1 MTTDTIYLIDGHAYI
16 YRAYHAIA
24 PLTNAEGL
32 PTHAAFGF
40 TNILN
45 RVIKDK
51 DPRFLAVAFDAKGPT
66 FRHDLYREYKANRPP
81 MPEDLRV
88 QIPFIHEIVDANRI
102 LTLEREGLE
111 ADDLIAA
118 AAVGMAAKGFAVVIV
133 SGDKDLLQ
141 LVGPGITLWD
151 PMKDV
156 VMDETAVEKKYGVPP
171 ARLTDLFAL
180 IGDNADNVPGVP
192 GVGIKTAAKLLADCT
207 TIEEIYQNIDSV
219 RGKKLKE
226 KLLANH
232 DLALLSR
239 RLIRLDTTAPVP
251 LDSEAYQ
258 RREPDNEALGAIF
271 KRLGFKRLTAA
282 TQTTSAMDTSSFRLI
297 EDQEALAALIDELR
311 GRPYIVLDTE
321 TTSLDPLRAKL
332 VGISLCAPEVAP
344 CYLPTGHRS
353 ADGSLLPGQL
363 DRETVSR
370 LLGPLLVDEAL
381 PKVGHNLKYDLA
393 VLRTNGF
400 SLNGPLWD
408 TMLASYLLDPV
419 RRGHKLDDLAAEL
432 LGIKMTPYNTV
443 TAGKENFADVVPGAA
458 RDYSCEDVAC
468 TLALWQRFEPELEEK
483 RLWPLFA
490 HVEARLIPILE
501 DMERAGI
508 GVDTKLLQQ
517 LSTEFEEIL
526 QGLSEEIHALA
537 GGPFNINSPKQL
549 AAILFDRLGL
559 PKGRKTKTGYS
570 TDIKV
575 LERLAAKHKLPAL
588 IIEHRN
594 IAKLKSTYVDKLGAM
609 VHPDTGRLHTSFNQ
623 TVTATGRLS
632 SSEPNLQNI
641 PIRTPEGRRIRAA
654 FVPAA
659 GQRFLSADYSQIDL
673 RVLAHYSE
681 DPALI
686 EAFHSGDDIHR
697 RTAAEIFRI
706 DPGRVTGD
714 MRRVAKSINFGIV
727 YGMSAFGLANQLRI
741 GRKEAATFIDRYFEH
756 YQGVKRFM
764 EEIVEQART
773 DGYVTTLLGRR
784 RQLPD
789 ILAANRNRREFAERT
804 ALNTPIQGTAADII
818 KLAAIACDRELR
830 QAGRSARLLLQI
842 HDELIWEVPEE
853 EIEETREIVTWAM
866 EGVLDL
872 RVPLVVQVS
881 VGDSLAK

>member
-66 FRHDLYREYKANRPP
+66 FRHEIYPEYKANRPP

-88 QIPFIHEIVDANRI
+88 QIPFIHEIVGANRI

-370 LLGPLLVDEAL
+370 LLGPLLADETL

-432 LGIKMTPYNTV
+432 LGIKMTAYDTV
-443 TAGKENFADVVPGAA
+443 TAGKENFADVAPGAA

-526 QGLSEEIHALA
+526 QRLSEEIHALA

>member
-1 MTTDTIYLIDGHAYI
+1 
-16 YRAYHAIA
+16 
-24 PLTNAEGL
+24 
-32 PTHAAFGF
+32 
-40 TNILN
+40 
-45 RVIKDK
+45 
-51 DPRFLAVAFDAKGPT
+51 
-66 FRHDLYREYKANRPP
+66 
-81 MPEDLRV
+81 
-88 QIPFIHEIVDANRI
+88 
-102 LTLEREGLE
+102 
-111 ADDLIAA
+111 
-118 AAVGMAAKGFAVVIV
+118 MA
-133 SGDKDLLQ
+133 
-141 LVGPGITLWD
+141 
-151 PMKDV
+151 
-156 VMDETAVEKKYGVPP
+156 
-171 ARLTDLFAL
+171 
-180 IGDNADNVPGVP
+180 
-192 GVGIKTAAKLLADCT
+192 
-207 TIEEIYQNIDSV
+207 
-219 RGKKLKE
+219 
-226 KLLANH
+226 
-232 DLALLSR
+232 
-239 RLIRLDTTAPVP
+239 
-251 LDSEAYQ
+251 
-258 RREPDNEALGAIF
+258 
-271 KRLGFKRLTAA
+271 
-282 TQTTSAMDTSSFRLI
+282 
-297 EDQEALAALIDELR
+297 
-311 GRPYIVLDTE
+311 
-321 TTSLDPLRAKL
+321 
-332 VGISLCAPEVAP
+332 GISICAPEVAP
-344 CYLPTGHRS
+344 CYLPLGHRAPDGAPL
-353 ADGSLLPGQL
+353 ADQL
-363 DRETVSR
+363 DTETLTR
-370 LLGPLLVDEAL
+370 LIGPLLADESL

-432 LGIKMTPYNTV
+432 LEIKMTPYATV
-443 TAGKENFADVVPGAA
+443 TAGKENFAAVEPATA

-468 TLALWQRFEPELEEK
+468 TLALWQRFEPQLEEL

-490 HVEARLIPILE
+490 HVEAKLIPILE

-508 GVDTKLLQQ
+508 GVDTELLQQ
-517 LSTEFEEIL
+517 LSSEFEEIL
-526 QGLSEEIHALA
+526 HRLTQEIHAIA

-654 FVPAA
+654 FVPAP
-659 GQRFLSADYSQIDL
+659 GHRFLAADYSQIDL

-686 EAFHSGDDIHR
+686 EAFHTGEDIHR

-706 DPGRVTGD
+706 DPDRVTGD

-764 EEIVEQART
+764 EEIVEQARAE
-773 DGYVTTLLGRR
+773 GYVTTLLGRR

-789 ILAANRNRREFAERT
+789 INAANRNRREFAERT

-818 KLAAIACDRELR
+818 KLAAIACDQELKR
-830 QAGRSARLLLQI
+830 AAQDARLLLQI
-842 HDELIWEVPEE
+842 HDELIWEVPED

-872 RVPLVVQVS
+872 RVPLLVQVS